1 MREGGSARARGQRG
15 GSAVGSRVFLGG
27 CGGGGRAEARR
38 GQATARSRAV
48 CHGPTEARRAARG
61 ERGRG
66 HTSFACMG
74 GCAMVSLFPS
84 RPRGRTRPRSWC
96 ARARGEIRAAEE
108 TLNDRSAFPV
118 GDARPGVGPR
128 RASVGRRREEAR
140 AEGAYGESREERLR
154 SRGARAGVTRAP
166 GGGAGWDS
174 CSARVER
181 TRKEAQTVI
190 PFARLSLGWSRTDRR
205 VRRSNPPPR
214 PIRSRKSPHCGRGDP
229 TILAPGSAFS
239 TDASGRS
246 ARVSSSSALLAR
258 AASRRSAPGVVLFAG
273 WSVPRRA
280 RR

>member
-1 MREGGSARARGQRG
+1 M
-15 GSAVGSRVFLGG
+15 GSRVFLGG
-27 CGGGGRAEARR
+27 CGGGGGGGGGRKHAAHKPQPDLARCVTVPR
-38 GQATARSRAV
+38 R
-48 CHGPTEARRAARG
+48 RRAARG

-66 HTSFACMG
+66 RTSFACMG
-74 GCAMVSLFPS
+74 GCAMVSLLPS
-84 RPRGRTRPRSWC
+84 RPRGRTRPRSRC

-166 GGGAGWDS
+166 GGGAGCDS

-214 PIRSRKSPHCGRGDP
+214 PIRSRKSPQSGRGDP
-229 TILAPGSAFS
+229 TTILAPGSAFS

>member
-1 MREGGSARARGQRG
+1 MREGGSARARGRRG
-15 GSAVGSRVFLGG
+15 GAAVGARVFFG
-27 CGGGGRAEARR
+27 GGGGRGRGSTTRPSHSQISRGVSRSRGGASSGARRTRAGTHQLRLHGRLRHGFALPFATAGSDARALAVRSGSRRDPRRGGDVERPLRVSCGGRASGGRASTRFSRAATRGGARR
-38 GQATARSRAV
+38 GCLRRV
-48 CHGPTEARRAARG
+48 ARRTAA
-61 ERGRG
+61 E
-66 HTSFACMG
+66 
-74 GCAMVSLFPS
+74 P
-84 RPRGRTRPRSWC
+84 W
-96 ARARGEIRAAEE
+96 RARGC
-108 TLNDRSAFPV
+108 DS
-118 GDARPGVGPR
+118 
-128 RASVGRRREEAR
+128 
-140 AEGAYGESREERLR
+140 
-154 SRGARAGVTRAP
+154 RAGGR
-166 GGGAGWDS
+166 GGDS

-214 PIRSRKSPHCGRGDP
+214 PIRSRKSPQSGRGDP